1 MPIYE
6 YECRGCSLRF
16 ELKRR
21 FGDNSEA
28 RCPQCQS
35 KARRIFSS
43 VPILFKGS
51 GFYVTDKA
59 AEEKN
64 KSDSSRGRVRPADK
78 ARSKELSKKDT
89 EESVS

>member
-6 YECRGCSLRF
+6 YECRSCSLRF

-64 KSDSSRGRVRPADK
+64 KSGGGRHRPVDK
-78 ARSKELSKKDT
+78 ARSKELSKKDK